1 MRKLKRAINN
11 KLPEEDVEYTFVFPG
26 KRFITY
32 VFVGVNDKG
41 RVVLMNVDT
50 KKFTNMTPGYFSYL
64 KRNQLITKKELESKK
79 ETTNYTVNVQ
89 SKVASE
95 TKKESYEDSIIR
107 KLRTLTPAQEFSV
120 QAVIG
125 RSALSLAKDLEELYK
140 KPESKTQEYV
150 NRVCSEMMRA
160 IDVCERLEG
169 QERNNLFSSVSF

>member
-1 MRKLKRAINN
+1 MFPSGEVRFSGKVS
-11 KLPEEDVEYTFVFPG
+11 DVTSFPP
-26 KRFITY
+26 F
-32 VFVGVNDKG
+32 GVVPD
-41 RVVLMNVDT
+41 VL
-50 KKFTNMTPGYFSYL
+50 FS
-64 KRNQLITKKELESKK
+64 EFG
-79 ETTNYTVNVQ
+79 
-89 SKVASE
+89 SE